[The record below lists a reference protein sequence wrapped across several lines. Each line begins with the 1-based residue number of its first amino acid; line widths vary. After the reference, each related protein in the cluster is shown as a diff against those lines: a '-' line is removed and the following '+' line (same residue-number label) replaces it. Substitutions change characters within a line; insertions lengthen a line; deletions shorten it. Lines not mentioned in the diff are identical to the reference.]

1 MSLGYSVYMCLTPSA
16 YRFPIVSM
24 FSAGG
29 WLFLGDSPPLTIA
42 PMRVFWG
49 EATAEWINLSQTAPP
64 QEFRHRVN
72 GRRGQAVASN
82 ALPDVNR
89 LDQIHARPDKRA
101 PFICKLSH

>member
-1 MSLGYSVYMCLTPSA
+1 
-16 YRFPIVSM
+16 M